1 MRRCTCATVASRVS
15 DPAPRCGSCGSEH
28 VRLRYRLHPF
38 DVYACDACT
47 IWFRHPLPNERELV
61 AMYEDA
67 RYHESAY
74 FQNAQPGYHRS
85 APEVRI
91 YRRALADLERLARSS
106 DGEDRAAEL
115 GRLACGGRGAARG
128 QLASESEGGGASR
141 GVGTVGRR
149 LLDVG
154 CGPGVFLDLAR
165 EAGWEVAGVE
175 LSARHAAHARAT
187 FGLDVWQG
195 DFLAAPFAPGSFA
208 AVTMWDFLEHVLDP
222 RANLAQARRLLVPGG
237 LLLVFTID
245 CASLFNTT
253 AGLLYRA
260 SGGRA
265 VRPLELLYDARHNYY
280 FTPLALARL
289 IETAGF
295 RIERWRADRAYLGRW
310 LAEPAPSYLVA
321 GGFILDLLSV
331 AVGRPYRRTA
341 LCRRVGNG

>member
-1 MRRCTCATVASRVS
+1 M
-15 DPAPRCGSCGSEH
+15 
-28 VRLRYRLHPF
+28 RLRYRLRPY

-47 IWFRHPLPNERELV
+47 IWFRHPLPDERELT

-74 FQNAQPGYHRS
+74 FQNAQAGYRRR

-91 YRRALADLERLARSS
+91 YRRALADLHRLAREG

-115 GRLACGGRGAARG
+115 GRLGCGSEGGVAARG
-128 QLASESEGGGASR
+128 QLASGSESGGASL
-141 GVGTVGRR
+141 GAATAGRC

-154 CGPGVFLDLAR
+154 CGTGVFLDLAR
-165 EAGWEVAGVE
+165 EAGWEVMGVE
-175 LSARHAAHARAT
+175 LSTRHAAHARTT
-187 FGLDVWQG
+187 FGLDVWRG

-208 AVTMWDFLEHVLDP
+208 VVTMWDFLEHVLDP
-222 RANLAQARRLLVPGG
+222 RAVLAQAWRLLVPGG

-245 CASLFNTT
+245 STSLFNAT
-253 AGLLYRA
+253 AGVLHRA

-280 FTPLALARL
+280 FTPPALARL
-289 IETAGF
+289 IEAAGF

-310 LAEPAPSYLVA
+310 LAEAAPWYLVA
-321 GGFILDLLSV
+321 GGFVLDLVSV

-341 LCRRVGNG
+341 LCRRVGDD

>member
-1 MRRCTCATVASRVS
+1 M
-15 DPAPRCGSCGSEH
+15 DPAPRRGSCGTEEAALRGEATRCKSCGSER
-28 VRLRYRLHPF
+28 VRRRYRLRPF

-47 IWFRHPLPNERELV
+47 IWFRHPLPDERELT

-74 FQNAQPGYHRS
+74 FQNARPGYRRR

-91 YRRALADLERLARSS
+91 YRRALADLDRLARSS
-106 DGEDRAAEL
+106 SGDDPVSAHD
-115 GRLACGGRGAARG
+115 RLASGREGRGAVPG
-128 QLASESEGGGASR
+128 PGAAA
-141 GVGTVGRR
+141 RR

-175 LSARHAAHARAT
+175 LSTRHAEHARTT
-187 FGLDVWQG
+187 FGLDIWQG
-195 DFLAAPFAPGSFA
+195 DFLAAPFAPASFA

-222 RANLAQARRLLVPGG
+222 RAVLAQARRLLIPDG

-245 CASLFNTT
+245 SASLFNAT
-253 AGLLYRA
+253 ADVLYRA

-265 VRPLELLYDARHNYY
+265 VRPIELLYDARHNYY
-280 FTPLALARL
+280 FTPLALTRL
-289 IETAGF
+289 IESAGF

-310 LAEPAPSYLVA
+310 LAEPAPWYLVA
-321 GGFILDLLSV
+321 GGFVLDLLSV

-341 LCRRVGNG
+341 LCRRVGDG

>member
-1 MRRCTCATVASRVS
+1 VPPCCK
-15 DPAPRCGSCGSEH
+15 SCGSKR
-28 VRLRYRLHPF
+28 VRRRYRLQPF

-47 IWFRHPLPNERELV
+47 IWFRHPLPDERELT

-74 FQNAQPGYHRS
+74 FQNARPGYPRR

-91 YRRALADLERLARSS
+91 YRRALADL
-106 DGEDRAAEL
+106 
-115 GRLACGGRGAARG
+115 GRLVGEGDGGHDARRA
-128 QLASESEGGGASR
+128 LPAMGGA
-141 GVGTVGRR
+141 TTAARR

-154 CGPGVFLDLAR
+154 CGTGVFLDLAR
-165 EAGWEVAGVE
+165 EAGWDVAGVE
-175 LSARHAAHARAT
+175 LSARHAAHARTT

-195 DFLAAPFAPGSFA
+195 DFLAVPFAPGSFA

-222 RANLAQARRLLVPGG
+222 RAVLAQARRLLVPGG

-245 CASLFNTT
+245 CTSLFNTT
-253 AGLLYRA
+253 AGLVYRA

-265 VRPLELLYDARHNYY
+265 VRPIELLYDARHNYY
-280 FTPLALARL
+280 FTPPALARL

-295 RIERWRADRAYLGRW
+295 RIERWHADRAYLGRW

-321 GGFILDLLSV
+321 GGFVLDLLSV

-341 LCRRVGNG
+341 LCRRVGDG